1 MIFGSYSTI
10 IIISEVTDRITD
22 YCKSCISQNTTR
34 ALKCFQFLIF
44 SVARCSVSVSRGQ
57 CEVCRH
63 FFEDT
68 FEDTFGD
75 TFEDTFNDFSRLYM
89 VLITFGDTFNSFC
102 RHFYV

>member
-1 MIFGSYSTI
+1 MVGEQKRGRPPWVIGLRSY
-10 IIISEVTDRITD
+10 
-22 YCKSCISQNTTR
+22 
-34 ALKCFQFLIF
+34 
-44 SVARCSVSVSRGQ
+44 VSNKEMDGGQ

-68 FEDTFGD
+68 FEDTFK
-75 TFEDTFNDFSRLYM
+75 DTFNDFSRLYM

>member
-1 MIFGSYSTI
+1 MAIPHGSSDEHIFTYFPFAFLKRNLISVLNFTEILHFLPSTP
-10 IIISEVTDRITD
+10 
-22 YCKSCISQNTTR
+22 Y
-34 ALKCFQFLIF
+34 F
-44 SVARCSVSVSRGQ
+44 SNFTSQ

>member
-1 MIFGSYSTI
+1 MKLNEDDELAI
-10 IIISEVTDRITD
+10 
-22 YCKSCISQNTTR
+22 KSLYGR
-34 ALKCFQFLIF
+34 
-44 SVARCSVSVSRGQ
+44 Q